1 MLQIERLARIS
12 QICKILP
19 QGAGASHQLPG
30 LSNLDFLRVPDGFQG
45 GDIEGEGEIDDT
57 GSHRADGRT
66 GILNLSI

>member
-1 MLQIERLARIS
+1 MSRTIAQ
-12 QICKILP
+12 P
-19 QGAGASHQLPG
+19 V
-30 LSNLDFLRVPDGFQG
+30 LRVPDGFQG